1 MYTRSISDLS
11 TTLLSNKESNLTSY
25 FSEKIPDIKNIE
37 ISASINSFHQEEDS
51 SKIFHKNY
59 ILYDIKLITRY
70 KPWSISRRY
79 SEFFVLNEK
88 LKSLNIK
95 NLPELPP
102 KYLIHNDEKLLERQ
116 AALQDFLNA
125 IFKNVNILNYK
136 VILDFINCPNDVID
150 IFQKNIEH
158 LNLNNLKDE
167 SNINYYSSLVQFQL
181 NYLKS
186 KLIDNNNDYY
196 READVSPGNLVIK
209 EFLRNLMDNSR
220 NKSELI
226 NQFEYFIKTEK
237 NICSFNNN
245 INTSK
250 GNNWY
255 SFLTD
260 EINIFFNG
268 FDSNVSNEHI
278 NGFLYHCGNIH
289 NNEVGAKR
297 CIEFLSKILSEYYN
311 PQAELFIKIF
321 RKTKLENIIQMELE
335 NHIIKNKNSARLNA
349 FEVLKKF
356 VGDGRKIYQKIHRIL
371 ECPKAEELF
380 INWHMTLGD
389 KEIE

>member
-1 MYTRSISDLS
+1 MQTRSLSDLS
-11 TTLLSNKESNLTSY
+11 TTLQSNREAYLTNY

-37 ISASINSFHQEEDS
+37 ISASINSFHQEEDT

-59 ILYDIKLITRY
+59 ILYDIKINTRY
-70 KPWSISRRY
+70 KPWYVSRRY
-79 SEFFVLNEK
+79 SEFFILNEK

-116 AALQDFLNA
+116 TALQDFLNA

-136 VILDFINCPNDVID
+136 DILDFINCPNDVIE
-150 IFQKNIEH
+150 IFQKNIEN

-226 NQFEYFIKTEK
+226 NQFEYFIKNENNNYT
-237 NICSFNNN
+237 FNNN
-245 INTSK
+245 TNISK

-260 EINIFFNG
+260 EIYIFFNG

-297 CIEFLSKILSEYYN
+297 CLEFLSKILSEYYN
-311 PQAELFIKIF
+311 PQAELFCKIF

-335 NHIIKNKNSARLNA
+335 NHIIKNKNSGRLNA

-356 VGDGRKIYQKIHRIL
+356 VGEGRKICQKVHRIL

-380 INWHMTLGD
+380 FNWYMYLGD
-389 KEIE
+389 KLSE